1 MYSFI
6 LKMFVLAMSKSQ
18 NNKSRK
24 FKLLYYIVSAFFLL
38 IYIFIFYLESNV
50 KFVSKE
56 VDI

>member
-6 LKMFVLAMSKSQ
+6 LKMFVLDTKKSQ

-24 FKLLYYIVSAFFLL
+24 FKLLYYIVTVFRF
-38 IYIFIFYLESNV
+38 IFIFNLESNV